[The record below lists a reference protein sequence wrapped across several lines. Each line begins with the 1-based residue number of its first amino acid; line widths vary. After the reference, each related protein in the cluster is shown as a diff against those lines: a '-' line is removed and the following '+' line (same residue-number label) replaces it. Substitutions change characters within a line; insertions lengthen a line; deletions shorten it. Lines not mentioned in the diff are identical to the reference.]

1 MKSCQWLLNALL
13 KPVCRP
19 RQAPHIET
27 CGPHTTLCGLHA
39 FLSALCLN
47 FGPRPMASALL
58 VAAVLSRCG
67 GRLATVFLPLG
78 SPRLCEQLNHSS
90 CHFFFVAGGQH
101 GTDKACVPA
110 PSAAASCAAG
120 RARDCRQ
127 RTPPWAAAGLQ
138 ARLAAR
144 RRDSMRMRSAP
155 AKLGLRCS
163 SSMPGDARI
172 ADCEGWCVRD
182 ALNASALSSA
192 DEPVADSCKY
202 CKCRGCRLCYG
213 RRLPSWATST
223 LKGIH
228 VACELFGLGVCN
240 STGNLS
246 NVIRAISDAAYARWE
261 FNHTRLWID
270 APQCVYA

>member
-1 MKSCQWLLNALL
+1 
-13 KPVCRP
+13 
-19 RQAPHIET
+19 
-27 CGPHTTLCGLHA
+27 
-39 FLSALCLN
+39 
-47 FGPRPMASALL
+47 
-58 VAAVLSRCG
+58 
-67 GRLATVFLPLG
+67 
-78 SPRLCEQLNHSS
+78 
-90 CHFFFVAGGQH
+90 
-101 GTDKACVPA
+101 
-110 PSAAASCAAG
+110 
-120 RARDCRQ
+120 
-127 RTPPWAAAGLQ
+127 
-138 ARLAAR
+138 
-144 RRDSMRMRSAP
+144 MRMRSAP

-270 APQCVYA
+270 AVFATQYRREGRLYARHADAGHFPRLVASEDGLSLEEVALLQSGDAAAACLPHGQAVPSAGMPADSCGSARRPSAVREG